1 MLFSPEPK
9 SKREDLYDREK
20 ELEELNTFLRGNLG
34 PMALLLGLRR
44 TGKTSLLKVSLSEFK
59 GPTITIDMRKIE
71 EKGAISYRDF
81 IKLLQEGINNI
92 TKSWKSTIIEAL
104 KRVRGVEV
112 SGFKVYLAWGGKNK
126 ATLTDLLDKLND
138 AASEAGTKIVI
149 AIDEAQELIKAT
161 GFKVDVALAYAYDN
175 LKSIKF
181 ILTGSRIGLL
191 YRLIGIDNPKAP
203 LFGRAMWEVKLS
215 YFNRDQSID
224 FLIKGFE
231 ELNIKANMDEIEE
244 AVEELNGIPG
254 WLSLYG
260 YYRIKKQHK
269 EALNEV
275 KQTAEAMI
283 ISEAEN
289 FLKIRPQARARYIE
303 ILKAIASGCDKW
315 STIKRKAES
324 ALGEPIPPKNYTE
337 MLNNLVAA
345 GLIEKKD
352 DRYEVPDK
360 LMKNAYMK
368 LKA

>member
-9 SKREDLYDREK
+9 NRREDLYDREK
-20 ELEELNTFLRGNLG
+20 ELKELDVFLRGNLG

-59 GPTITIDMRKIE
+59 GPTITVDMRKIE
-71 EKGAISYRDF
+71 EKGTISYRDF
-81 IKLLQEGINNI
+81 MGLFQEGINNI

-104 KRVRGVEV
+104 KRVRGVEI
-112 SGFKVYLAWGGKNK
+112 SGFKVYLAWGGKNRV
-126 ATLTDLLDKLND
+126 TLTDLLDKLND
-138 AASEAGTKIVI
+138 AASEIGARIVI
-149 AIDEAQELIKAT
+149 AIDEAQELIKAA
-161 GFKVDVALAYAYDN
+161 GFRIDRALAYAYDN

-181 ILTGSRIGLL
+181 VLTGSRIGLL
-191 YRLIGIDNPKAP
+191 YRLIGVDNPKAP
-203 LFGRAMWEVKLS
+203 LFGRAMWEIKLS
-215 YFNRDQSID
+215 YFNRDQSMD
-224 FLIKGFE
+224 FLMKGFE
-231 ELNIKANMDEIEE
+231 ELNIKASMNEIEE

-260 YYRIKKQHK
+260 YYRIKKKHK

-303 ILKAIASGCDKW
+303 ILKAVALGCDRW
-315 STIKRKAES
+315 SIIKKRAES

-337 MLNNLVAA
+337 ILNNLVAA
-345 GLIEKKD
+345 GLIDKKD
-352 DRYEVPDK
+352 NKYIIPDR
-360 LMKNAYMK
+360 LMRNAYMK
-368 LKA
+368 LRT

>member
-9 SKREDLYDREK
+9 SRREDLYDREK
-20 ELEELNTFLRGNLG
+20 ELEELSMFLRGNLG

-59 GPTITIDMRKIE
+59 GPTITVDMRKIE
-71 EKGAISYRDF
+71 EKGTISYRDF
-81 IKLLQEGINNI
+81 TRLLQEGINNI
-92 TKSWKSTIIEAL
+92 TKSWKSAIIEAL
-104 KRVRGVEV
+104 KKVRGVEI

-126 ATLTDLLDKLND
+126 IALTDLLDKLND
-138 AASEAGTKIVI
+138 AASEIGTKIVI

-161 GFKVDVALAYAYDN
+161 GFRVDIALAYAYDN

-224 FLIKGFE
+224 FLMKGFE
-231 ELNIKANMDEIEE
+231 ELNIKVNMNEIEE

-260 YYRIKKQHK
+260 YNRIKKTHK

-289 FLKIRPQARARYIE
+289 FLKTRPQARARYIE
-303 ILKAIASGCDKW
+303 ILKAVASGYDKW
-315 STIKRKAES
+315 STIKKRAES

-337 MLNNLVAA
+337 ILNNLIAA
-345 GLIEKKD
+345 GLIDKKD
-352 DRYEVPDK
+352 DRYVVPDK
-360 LMKNAYMK
+360 LMRNAYMK